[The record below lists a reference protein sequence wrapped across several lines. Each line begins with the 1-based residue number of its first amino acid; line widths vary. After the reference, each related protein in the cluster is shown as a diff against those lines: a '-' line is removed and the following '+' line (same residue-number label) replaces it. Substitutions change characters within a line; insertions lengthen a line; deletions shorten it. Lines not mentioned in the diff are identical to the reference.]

1 MKKLEWH
8 QWLLVVLFLVVVF
21 LTGFFGFRAIRHA
34 VYWHNHRDEPIR
46 SWMSVPYVAR
56 SYRVAPHLLYRAIG
70 LPPTERD
77 RRPLREIA
85 REQNRPVETLI
96 SELKDAIVHSRS
108 PDQEGSKPPPVSTD
122 GGPPR

>member
-8 QWLLVVLFLVVVF
+8 QWLLVALFLGAVF
-21 LTGFFGFRAIRHA
+21 LTGLFGFRAVRHA
-34 VYWHNHRDEPIR
+34 IYWHNHRDEPIH
-46 SWMSVPYVAR
+46 SWMSVAYVAR
-56 SYRVAPHLLYRAIG
+56 SYRVPPHLLYRAIG

-96 SELKDAIVHSRS
+96 SELKDAIIHSRS
-108 PDQEGSKPPPVSTD
+108 PDQLPEPPPVSTD